1 MSLDDKIVSLKSVA
15 HFGSWIFNIYW
26 KFAVGNFRTSAH
38 LEYRIDPWIHPGIPE
53 SNGRCLHNSIH
64 TC

>member
-26 KFAVGNFRTSAH
+26 KFAVGNIRTSAH
-38 LEYRIDPWIHPGIPE
+38 LKDRSVDPSRDPGE
-53 SNGRCLHNSIH
+53 
-64 TC
+64 